1 MDHVPTEPH
10 DTQHAPYHSIPMD
23 HIPTEPMTPSM
34 YHSIP
39 MNHAPPE
46 LHDTQHVPAH
56 SAIPG

>member
-10 DTQHAPYHSIPMD
+10 DTQHASHHSIPMD